1 MIAVSVA
8 AIFVALFILVLMA
21 WPGHRVRRSRL
32 GIERK
37 PVDVARSMNDI
48 LERHG
53 KRPRLAQALALAGI
67 STDPGQFAVRVL
79 VASLLA
85 AVLGLLI
92 APWLGLVGLVMPPL
106 AARAWV
112 SYKGSKRQG
121 SFAEELPDTLQM
133 LIASLRSGFG
143 LNHSLE
149 VLTEEA
155 DEPARSE
162 LAQVMAETRMGR
174 DLSDSL
180 RSLSE
185 RMGNRDLEWVVGAID
200 INRETGGNLAEILE
214 NVNGTIR
221 ERQRI
226 QRKVRTYTAEGR
238 LSAKIMVALPC
249 LLFLLQWK
257 VNPEGTSNFFS
268 GLGLVALGIAV
279 MLMVLGWLWIR
290 KIVSVKF

>member
-8 AIFVALFILVLMA
+8 AVFVALFILVLMA
-21 WPGHRVRRSRL
+21 WPSHRVRRSRL

-37 PVDVARSMNDI
+37 PVDVARSMNGI

-67 STDPGQFAVRVL
+67 SSDPGQFAARVL

-85 AVLGLLI
+85 GVFGLLI
-92 APWLGLVGLVMPPL
+92 APWLGLAGIVMPPL

-112 SYKGSKRQG
+112 SYKGSKRQA

-257 VNPEGTSNFFS
+257 VNSEGTSNFFY
-268 GLGLVALGIAV
+268 GLGLVALGVAV
-279 MLMVLGWLWIR
+279 MLMLLGWLWIR

>member
-1 MIAVSVA
+1 MIFISAA

-21 WPGHRVRRSRL
+21 WPGQRVRRSRL

-37 PVDVARSMNDI
+37 QVDVARSMNDM

-53 KRPRLAQALALAGI
+53 KRRGLVQALASAGI
-67 STDPGQFAVRVL
+67 STDPGQFALRVL
-79 VASLLA
+79 LASLLSG
-85 AVLGLLI
+85 VLGLLI
-92 APWLGLVGLVMPPL
+92 APWLGLVGLVAPFV
-106 AARAWV
+106 AARTWV
-112 SYKGSKRQG
+112 SYKSSKRR
-121 SFAEELPDTLQM
+121 SDFAEQLPDTLQM

-143 LNHSLE
+143 LNQSLE
-149 VLTEEA
+149 VLAGEA
-155 DEPARSE
+155 DEPARTE
-162 LAQVMAETRMGR
+162 LAQVMAESRMGR

-180 RSLSE
+180 RSLSQ
-185 RMGNRDLEWVVGAID
+185 RLDSSDLEWVVGAID
-200 INRETGGNLAEILE
+200 INRDTGGNLAEILE

-249 LLFLLQWK
+249 LMFLLQWK

-279 MLMVLGWLWIR
+279 MLMLLGWLWIR
-290 KIVSVKF
+290 KIVAVKL

>member
-1 MIAVSVA
+1 MIAISIA

-21 WPGHRVRRSRL
+21 WPGQRVRRSRL

-37 PVDVARSMNDI
+37 PVDVARSMNDF

-53 KRPRLAQALALAGI
+53 KRRGLAQALALAGI
-67 STDPGQFAVRVL
+67 STDPGQFALRVL
-79 VASLLA
+79 LASLLA
-85 AVLGLLI
+85 GVLGLLI
-92 APWLGLVGLVMPPL
+92 APWLGLVGLVVPL
-106 AARAWV
+106 LVSRTWV
-112 SYKGSKRQG
+112 SHKGSKRRAD
-121 SFAEELPDTLQM
+121 FAEQLPDTLQM

-143 LNHSLE
+143 LNQSLE
-149 VLTEEA
+149 VLTEDA
-155 DEPARSE
+155 DQPARSE

-180 RSLSE
+180 RSLSQ
-185 RMGNRDLEWVVGAID
+185 RMDNSDLEWVVGAID

-226 QRKVRTYTAEGR
+226 GRKVRTYTAEGR
-238 LSAKIMVALPC
+238 LGAKIMVALPC

-257 VNPEGTSNFFS
+257 TNPEGTSNFFS
-268 GLGLVALGIAV
+268 GLGLVALGVAV
-279 MLMVLGWLWIR
+279 MLMFMGWLWIR
-290 KIVSVKF
+290 KIASIKF

>member
-1 MIAVSVA
+1 MIAISVA
-8 AIFVALFILVLMA
+8 GIFVALFILVLMA
-21 WPGHRVRRSRL
+21 WPGQRVRRSRL
-32 GIERK
+32 GIEPKR
-37 PVDVARSMNDI
+37 VDVARSMNDI

-53 KRPRLAQALALAGI
+53 KRRGLAQSLALADI
-67 STDPGQFAVRVL
+67 STDPGQFALRVML
-79 VASLLA
+79 ASLLA
-85 AVLGLLI
+85 GVLGLLI
-92 APWLGLVGLVMPPL
+92 APWLGLVGLVVPFP
-106 AARAWV
+106 AARTWV
-112 SYKGSKRQG
+112 SYKGSKRRAN
-121 SFAEELPDTLQM
+121 FAEQLPDTLQM

-143 LNHSLE
+143 LNQSLE
-149 VLTEEA
+149 VLAEEA

-162 LAQVMAETRMGR
+162 LVQVMAESRMGR

-180 RSLSE
+180 RSLSQ
-185 RMGNRDLEWVVGAID
+185 RMDNSDLEWVVGAID

-268 GLGLVALGIAV
+268 GLGLVALGIAA
-279 MLMVLGWLWIR
+279 MLMFLGWLWIR
-290 KIVSVKF
+290 KIVSIKF